1 MDTTYLYTKR
11 FIDQEVRRLSQPL
24 VVTSKV
30 ERILTEESTEDDP
43 DGQQVGE
50 KQLQQ
55 IISKVNVLIKRH
67 NRNVFSRQVVNQI
80 IQQVIKCEQN
90 KLMVVNEKLMR
101 IEMILKPI
109 LLPEVNQMGNVK
121 TLMGEFGE
129 LVRELPE
136 SKYLFD
142 EDDDDTTDEDEKAP
156 DHASSDEE
164 GILVQDEQERVEDDE
179 LKKPQYN
186 RRLRQQTEQ
195 EQSKSSSTQLL
206 HKYDDIR
213 HHLIELHQGL
223 AYKYAKLEYL
233 TLLKEKLLR
242 VLLVPEEHAKRDP
255 FHRNDKMVV
264 NDDEPFDSDD
274 EANDTLSHQ
283 HSLDYTANTSLSNE
297 INKFRVLVEKIS
309 YRLHSKQE
317 LQAALDSI
325 NSQ

>member
-24 VVTSKV
+24 TVTSKLQ
-30 ERILTEESTEDDP
+30 RILTEESTEDDP
-43 DGQQVGE
+43 DSQQVGE

-55 IISKVNVLIKRH
+55 IIGKVNVLIKRH

-101 IEMILKPI
+101 IEIILKPI
-109 LLPEVNQMGNVK
+109 LLPEVNQTGNVK

-142 EDDDDTTDEDEKAP
+142 QDDDTADEDEKTS
-156 DHASSDEE
+156 DHASSDDE

-179 LKKPQYN
+179 LTKSQYN

-206 HKYDDIR
+206 HKYDNIR
-213 HHLIELHQGL
+213 HHLIELHKGL
-223 AYKYAKLEYL
+223 EYKYAKLEYL
-233 TLLKEKLLR
+233 TLLKEKLLC
-242 VLLVPEEHAKRDP
+242 VLLVPEEHTKRDS
-255 FHRNDKMVV
+255 FHSQNNV

-274 EANDTLSHQ
+274 EANNTLSHQ
-283 HSLDYTANTSLSNE
+283 HNLDYATNTSLSNE

-325 NSQ
+325 NSH

>member
-24 VVTSKV
+24 MMTSKL

-109 LLPEVNQMGNVK
+109 LLPEVNQTGNVK
-121 TLMGEFGE
+121 TLMREFGE

-142 EDDDDTTDEDEKAP
+142 EEDDTADEDEKAQ
-156 DHASSDEE
+156 ASSDDE

-179 LKKPQYN
+179 LTKSQYN

-195 EQSKSSSTQLL
+195 EQSKSSSTHMLY
-206 HKYDDIR
+206 KYDDIR
-213 HHLIELHQGL
+213 HHLIQLHQGL
-223 AYKYAKLEYL
+223 EYKYAKLEYL
-233 TLLKEKLLR
+233 MMLKEKLLC
-242 VLLVPEEHAKRDP
+242 VLLVPEEHSKRDP
-255 FHRNDKMVV
+255 FHSQDKRVG
-264 NDDEPFDSDD
+264 NDEPFDSDD
-274 EANDTLSHQ
+274 EANDTLIHQ
-283 HSLDYTANTSLSNE
+283 HSLEYTTNTSLSNE

>member
-24 VVTSKV
+24 VVTSKL
-30 ERILTEESTEDDP
+30 ESILTEESEEDDP
-43 DGQQVGE
+43 EGRQVGE

-67 NRNVFSRQVVNQI
+67 NRNVFSRQVVNQM

-90 KLMVVNEKLMR
+90 KLMVVNDKLMR

-109 LLPEVNQMGNVK
+109 LLPEVSQTGNVK

-136 SKYLFD
+136 SKYLFEQDD
-142 EDDDDTTDEDEKAP
+142 EYSADEKEETP
-156 DHASSDEE
+156 DNTPSDEE
-164 GILVQDEQERVEDDE
+164 RILVQDEEERVEDDE
-179 LKKPQYN
+179 LTKSQYN
-186 RRLRQQTEQ
+186 HRLRQQTEQ
-195 EQSKSSSTQLL
+195 EQSKKHNTQLL
-206 HKYDDIR
+206 QKYDGIR
-213 HHLIELHQGL
+213 HHLIELHRGL
-223 AYKYAKLEYL
+223 EYKYAKLEYL
-233 TLLKEKLLR
+233 NQLKKKLLN
-242 VLLVPEEHAKRDP
+242 VLLVPEEHAKRGA
-255 FHRNDKMVV
+255 FHNNNEAAT

-274 EANDTLSHQ
+274 DANDTLHHQ
-283 HSLDYTANTSLSNE
+283 RSLDYTTSTSLSNE

-317 LQAALDSI
+317 LQATLDSI